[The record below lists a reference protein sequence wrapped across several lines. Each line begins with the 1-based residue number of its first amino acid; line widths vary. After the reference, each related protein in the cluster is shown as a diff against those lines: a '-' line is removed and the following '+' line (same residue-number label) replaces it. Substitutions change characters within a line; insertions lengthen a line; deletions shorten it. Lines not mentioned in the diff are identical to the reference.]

1 MNTIILHF
9 LVKIGDVVF
18 EPWFPACYNCS
29 KPGHMA
35 RDCPESERLCYVCNE
50 AGHISRECTM
60 NKNDAAVSAPPA
72 RGGGGGGGGM
82 GPACYNCSKPGHLA
96 RDCPEPERLC
106 YVCNKAGHISR
117 QCTMNKNEPRGGAKV
132 GTGV

>member
-1 MNTIILHF
+1 
-9 LVKIGDVVF
+9 
-18 EPWFPACYNCS
+18 
-29 KPGHMA
+29 MA

-50 AGHISRECTM
+50 AGHISRDCTM
-60 NKNDAAVSAPPA
+60 NKNEASAPLPSRMA
-72 RGGGGGGGGM
+72 
-82 GPACYNCSKPGHLA
+82 PSCYNCSKPGHLA

-132 GTGV
+132 GARATTFVFCLFLIHSTVYKCYFLL